1 MKIASCCLLLA
12 GLSMQAGST
21 FAAADPTRPPAVWL
35 DQAGAT
41 QPGASES
48 DGGLRLQSVLLPQRG
63 KPVAVI
69 GGKTVTVG
77 GRVGD
82 ARLVSLTE
90 REAVLQGP
98 DGVTHLY
105 LTPDVK
111 KQMIVPPASR
121 SGSRAGHGKD
131 LR

>member
-1 MKIASCCLLLA
+1 MKIALCSLLLA

-21 FAAADPTRPPAVWL
+21 FAGTDPTRPPAAWL
-35 DQAGAT
+35 DQPSAA
-41 QPGASES
+41 QPGGG
-48 DGGLRLQSVLLPQRG
+48 DGGGLRLQSVLMPQRG

-69 GGKTVTVG
+69 GGNTVTVG

-98 DGVTHLY
+98 DGVTRLY

-111 KQMIVPPASR
+111 KQMIVLPASR
-121 SGSRAGHGKD
+121 SGSKAGHGKD

>member
-1 MKIASCCLLLA
+1 MKIALCSMLLA
-12 GLSMQAGST
+12 GLSIQLGSA
-21 FAAADPTRPPAVWL
+21 FAAADPTRPPAAWL
-35 DQAGAT
+35 E
-41 QPGASES
+41 QPGAVQAAEG
-48 DGGLRLQSVLLPQRG
+48 GGLRLQSVLMPQRG
-63 KPVAVI
+63 KPVAII

-98 DGVTHLY
+98 DGVTRLY

>member
-1 MKIASCCLLLA
+1 MKTMLSFLLLA
-12 GLSMQAGST
+12 GLSLPAGSVL
-21 FAAADPTRPPAVWL
+21 AAADPTRPPAAWL
-35 DQAGAT
+35 DQPGTAQAGGNA
-41 QPGASES
+41 
-48 DGGLRLQSVLLPQRG
+48 DGGLRLQSVLMPQHG
-63 KPVAVI
+63 KPVAII

-77 GRVGD
+77 GRVGE

-90 REAVLQGP
+90 REAVLQGA
-98 DGVTHLY
+98 DGVTRLY